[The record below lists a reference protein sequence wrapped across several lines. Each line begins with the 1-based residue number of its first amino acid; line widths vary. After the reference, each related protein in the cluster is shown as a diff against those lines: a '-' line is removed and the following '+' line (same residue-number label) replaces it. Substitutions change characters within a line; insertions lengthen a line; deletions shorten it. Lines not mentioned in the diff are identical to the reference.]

1 MRLELINTR
10 STILPRSQFAL
21 HHHMFRE
28 RDSNH
33 ASTDPK
39 SIVLPLDDPGVNCRR
54 GANRTPK
61 ALKHRF
67 YRAARFHLRTT
78 LRICR
83 VTRIRTWDFLR
94 PRQARTTK
102 LLYYPMSLKTKKPPV
117 REARMIYNDSI
128 LHHRS
133 GIHSSSSR
141 SCNDGWGWR
150 YELCEC
156 LLFMAQIYKRFLIV
170 TY

>member
-1 MRLELINTR
+1 MLPWQESNSHPKVRSLVSLSIRRQSKTRVMHEARTHKHKIHNLAAQPVCVTSPYVPGTGLLIHTCM
-10 STILPRSQFAL
+10 P
-21 HHHMFRE
+21 HMHSRIATLSHVLI
-28 RDSNH
+28 SNH

-39 SIVLPLDDPGVNCRR
+39 SIVLPLDDPGIICRR

-83 VTRIRTWDFLR
+83 VTRIRTGDLLR

-102 LLYYPMSLKTKKPPV
+102 LLYYPM
-117 REARMIYNDSI
+117 Y
-128 LHHRS
+128 
-133 GIHSSSSR
+133 
-141 SCNDGWGWR
+141 
-150 YELCEC
+150 
-156 LLFMAQIYKRFLIV
+156 
-170 TY
+170 

>member
-39 SIVLPLDDPGVNCRR
+39 SIVLPLDDPGIICRR

-78 LRICR
+78 LRTSR
-83 VTRIRTWDFLR
+83 VTWIRTGDLLR

-102 LLYYPMSLKTKKPPV
+102 LLYYPIHIKTKSLLV
-117 REARMIYNDSI
+117 REARMSYNNRI
-128 LHHRS
+128 LNHHS
-133 GIHSSSSR
+133 CIHSSSSR
-141 SCNDGWGWR
+141 SCCDGWGWR

-156 LLFMAQIYKRFLIV
+156 LLFMSQIYK
-170 TY
+170 